1 MHKYLKIKIK
11 LEEKIPVT
19 GAAENKPGNN
29 KYLRCELFRFRFSS
43 LSIKQVCAQ
52 LFNKYPALWGNDFNL
67 RDLQGNGDR
76 VEYRIHWGNYA
87 VLQACIMYDYQGYMI
102 FMYYLRL
109 LLRRFLDRFCMNLSW
124 KKLNITGILSGN
136 IRNTQPNLK

>member
-1 MHKYLKIKIK
+1 MIVVSLNAQISENKNKTLKKK
-11 LEEKIPVT
+11 WTIPVT

-76 VEYRIHWGNYA
+76 VEYRIGE
-87 VLQACIMYDYQGYMI
+87 IMLFCKRVSCMI
-102 FMYYLRL
+102 TKVIWYLCTTYV
-109 LLRRFLDRFCMNLSW
+109 FYCGAFWIDFAWTYPEKS
-124 KKLNITGILSGN
+124 
-136 IRNTQPNLK
+136 

>member
-52 LFNKYPALWGNDFNL
+52 LFNKYPAL
-67 RDLQGNGDR
+67 
-76 VEYRIHWGNYA
+76 
-87 VLQACIMYDYQGYMI
+87 
-102 FMYYLRL
+102 
-109 LLRRFLDRFCMNLSW
+109 
-124 KKLNITGILSGN
+124 
-136 IRNTQPNLK
+136 